1 MSISSLA
8 HLCRSVL
15 VIPSAF
21 FPIPGAG
28 ASGAATGAVVS
39 WFLITLGLF
48 PEAISF
54 LTMATASPTAVIFMV
69 TTFTAFT
76 AVNFTVKLFMIF
88 MVAGRGLTIGKPAAL
103 LRRTWHRTATPAR
116 SADSTMAVGQ
126 TTFPAAANPVSAA
139 VFMAAA
145 ALPAGCTVAVSAE
158 VTAASVAVM
167 AAVAVVA
174 ATGSQ
179 FAVQLSCY
187 ERIGLERSS
196 HGYKRQFK
204 KISWQCL
211 G

>member
-28 ASGAATGAVVS
+28 AFGAATGAVVS

-76 AVNFTVKLFMIF
+76 AVNFTVKVFMIF

-103 LRRTWHRTATPAR
+103 LRRTWHRTAMLVR

-145 ALPAGCTVAVSAE
+145 ALPAGCTAAVSAAPHMA
-158 VTAASVAVM
+158 VLVAVT
-167 AAVAVVA
+167 VAVVA

-187 ERIGLERSS
+187 ESIGLERSS
-196 HGYKRQFK
+196 HGYKRQLK
-204 KISWQCL
+204 
-211 G
+211 

>member
-8 HLCRSVL
+8 HLFRSVL

-21 FPIPGAG
+21 FPILGAG

-48 PEAISF
+48 PIAISF
-54 LTMATASPTAVIFMV
+54 LTMATDV
-69 TTFTAFT
+69 FT
-76 AVNFTVKLFMIF
+76 
-88 MVAGRGLTIGKPAAL
+88 
-103 LRRTWHRTATPAR
+103 
-116 SADSTMAVGQ
+116 
-126 TTFPAAANPVSAA
+126 
-139 VFMAAA
+139 
-145 ALPAGCTVAVSAE
+145 
-158 VTAASVAVM
+158 
-167 AAVAVVA
+167 AVAVVA

-179 FAVQLSCY
+179 FPVQLSCY

-204 KISWQCL
+204 KISRQRL